1 MQHLHH
7 ILKSN
12 IETNVNFKTNLNVSR
27 NLSHID
33 HSSDMI
39 DHLLNLRL
47 WLCLLRK
54 KNGMDKIYMY
64 ILGVGEGS
72 RIQTTSWE

>member
-39 DHLLNLRL
+39 DNLLNLRL

-64 ILGVGEGS
+64 ILGVGVGS

>member
-33 HSSDMI
+33 HSCDMI

-54 KNGMDKIYMY
+54 KKWDGQNLY
-64 ILGVGEGS
+64 VHFGS
-72 RIQTTSWE
+72 RSRE